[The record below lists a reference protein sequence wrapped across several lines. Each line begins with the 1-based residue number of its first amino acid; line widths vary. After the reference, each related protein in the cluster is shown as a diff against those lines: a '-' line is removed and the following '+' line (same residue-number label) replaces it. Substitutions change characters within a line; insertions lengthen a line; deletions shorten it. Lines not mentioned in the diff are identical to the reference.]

1 MRILIIVALLIGLYI
16 FIPYVLQFSPNK
28 FYLLFCLGISLASL
42 RAIYRYILNH
52 WKECPELTQTLKLNA
67 SHVAFQAVSATGGLF
82 IVLCFAL
89 GMLTTSILGSSTIDR
104 GTVVSSRSWK
114 GCLRTRVQM
123 ENAGIV
129 RLCADARYRKGSII
143 FLKVR
148 RSAIGHYVEDLPRRS
163 FKSLP
168 LG

>member
-16 FIPYVLQFSPNK
+16 FIPYVLQFSPSK

-52 WKECPELTQTLKLNA
+52 WKERPELTQTLKLNA
-67 SHVAFQAVSATGGLF
+67 SHVAFQAVCATGGLF